1 MEPIENKKELVKRLT
16 FLHNEIVKASRD
28 SSRATLDYKVK
39 KRQTLI
45 VELVEGYKL
54 ELNEEDIVFLESIK
68 VHSSQL
74 LKEVETEKHNRVIE
88 IIKRKS
94 SKTRVNLY
102 TSIAK
107 HK

>member
-1 MEPIENKKELVKRLT
+1 MDQIENKKELVKRLSI
-16 FLHNEIVKASRD
+16 LHNEIVNAPRD

-45 VELVEGYKL
+45 VELIEGYKL
-54 ELNEEDIVFLESIK
+54 ELNEEDILLLESIK
-68 VHSSQL
+68 AHSSQL
-74 LKEVETEKHNRVIE
+74 LKEVETEKDNRVIE